1 MKRKLIGML
10 AAVLLLTQGCA
21 AEDKRKSDYDIPI
34 VDAEAAGQEDEE
46 MPDTQPETEQTEGED
61 MAQAA
66 NTDKEAKIHYSPEGY
81 CMWDNW
87 YVERDGEIHLIH
99 LKGLAG
105 GMDYDAAK
113 ENRRG
118 YGHAVSTDLVHWSE
132 QADILSLEES
142 TNPLDRDFRYTGCTI
157 ERNGVYYTF
166 YTMRKG
172 QGQRIGVATSEDLY
186 EWEEYEGNPVLVP
199 DEKWF
204 ITFANENVSNHA
216 AWGATVDCRDML
228 VIEDKEGEGYWGYFV
243 ASADTG
249 RTSPTAVIGVAY
261 SYDLLEWEQLGI
273 AYMPRSVSMPE
284 MVDVFQIG
292 EKWYM
297 TLTTAKNNGCISG
310 FSDPY
315 ITRAQIYAV
324 ADSPTGPFV
333 ENPDDNVMMGGQ
345 INSGYSSRS
354 IIFNGKRRVLYTDS
368 NNGEAVLSLPKDVAV
383 NEEGHLRLYY
393 AADLLENL
401 RTGVL
406 SDMIAVQPNTSF
418 AWNTKGGVWKKEE
431 NIYSCT
437 TDKNSWQSFLMR
449 GMANNMELEFVMDAE
464 SDCSMFGIVLSSEG
478 DGKLLHDLNH
488 ILVLDL
494 QNNRVY
500 LTNAEWDLANC
511 REYEFEE
518 KKEYHFRMILLDKTI
533 ELYIDDELVFNSG
546 VHNTGANRAGL
557 FVNDGSIWVRELGF
571 YSLED

>member
-1 MKRKLIGML
+1 M
-10 AAVLLLTQGCA
+10 
-21 AEDKRKSDYDIPI
+21 
-34 VDAEAAGQEDEE
+34 
-46 MPDTQPETEQTEGED
+46 
-61 MAQAA
+61 
-66 NTDKEAKIHYSPEGY
+66 
-81 CMWDNW
+81 
-87 YVERDGEIHLIH
+87 
-99 LKGLAG
+99 
-105 GMDYDAAK
+105 
-113 ENRRG
+113 
-118 YGHAVSTDLVHWSE
+118 
-132 QADILSLEES
+132 
-142 TNPLDRDFRYTGCTI
+142 
-157 ERNGVYYTF
+157 
-166 YTMRKG
+166 
-172 QGQRIGVATSEDLY
+172 
-186 EWEEYEGNPVLVP
+186 
-199 DEKWF
+199 
-204 ITFANENVSNHA
+204 
-216 AWGATVDCRDML
+216 
-228 VIEDKEGEGYWGYFV
+228 
-243 ASADTG
+243 
-249 RTSPTAVIGVAY
+249 
-261 SYDLLEWEQLGI
+261 
-273 AYMPRSVSMPE
+273 
-284 MVDVFQIG
+284 
-292 EKWYM
+292 
-297 TLTTAKNNGCISG
+297 
-310 FSDPY
+310 
-315 ITRAQIYAV
+315 
-324 ADSPTGPFV
+324 
-333 ENPDDNVMMGGQ
+333 
-345 INSGYSSRS
+345 
-354 IIFNGKRRVLYTDS
+354 YTDS